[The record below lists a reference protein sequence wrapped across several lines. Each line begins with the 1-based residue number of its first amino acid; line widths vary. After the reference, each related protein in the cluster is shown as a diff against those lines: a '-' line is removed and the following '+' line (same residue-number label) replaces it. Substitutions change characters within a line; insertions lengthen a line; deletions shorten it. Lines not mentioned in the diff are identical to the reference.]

1 MNKTD
6 LTKYPEDEEFVNR
19 ILESK
24 KRNEKGKVNP
34 TEDVESIVPTV
45 SNNRFWPEDG
55 SFDMD
60 GGVML
65 KTSEILDF
73 AEGVDS
79 D

>member
-1 MNKTD
+1 MNKTE

-19 ILESK
+19 ILESR
-24 KRNEKGKVNP
+24 KRRNKEK
-34 TEDVESIVPTV
+34 
-45 SNNRFWPEDG
+45 PEPEKENDIPWMEG
-55 SFDMD
+55 ASLPID

-65 KTSEILDF
+65 QTSEILDF

>member
-1 MNKTD
+1 MNKAN

-19 ILESK
+19 ILESR
-24 KRNEKGKVNP
+24 KRRNKEKAKPGEKENDIP
-34 TEDVESIVPTV
+34 WMGNAGLEI
-45 SNNRFWPEDG
+45 
-55 SFDMD
+55 D

>member
-1 MNKTD
+1 MNNAD

-19 ILESK
+19 ILESR
-24 KRNEKGKVNP
+24 KRSNKEKAKSAARGKNNP
-34 TEDVESIVPTV
+34 L
-45 SNNRFWPEDG
+45 PEDAG
-55 SFDMD
+55 LEMD

-73 AEGVDS
+73 AEGTDS